1 MTTLQRYVNNLK
13 NKASDYGLNF
23 SSPSNIY
30 TVREGDT
37 CEYIASLYNIST
49 QELINANPKYFLHKY
64 IYVPKEENSLF
75 TVLKNPP
82 CNILLQRLIGKILY
96 IPISSV
102 FTGIGGN
109 EFYISLGS
117 VYNRQ
122 KHMHFYFDV
131 VYNDLRCVFTCRGVE
146 GDEILSKIFSI
157 SFDINYDLIRIHKL
171 LSECINLEED
181 GIRYLNPTYEDSGEY
196 KRRKKSKKSKKS
208 KSKSR
213 RKKNKKSKNKSKS
226 QKSKKSKKS
235 KSKKSSKEKIIL
247 QKSNRSEKKYMVT
260 IGKKTI
266 HFGSSPY
273 KSYEVHKDKAR
284 MLRYLN
290 RHRSR
295 ENWSKSGIKT
305 AGFWSRWILW
315 NKPSLLASIKD
326 TEKRFNIRIQRKK

>member
-13 NKASDYGLNF
+13 NNASDYGLNF

-30 TVREGDT
+30 TVKEGDT

-64 IYVPKEENSLF
+64 VYVPKEENSLF

-208 KSKSR
+208 KSK
-213 RKKNKKSKNKSKS
+213 
-226 QKSKKSKKS
+226 
-235 KSKKSSKEKIIL
+235 KSSKEKIIL

-273 KSYEVHKDKAR
+273 KSYEIHKDKAR